1 MGEKKTSKVVLL
13 FCLVLTVIF
22 SGMVG
27 LSGQGVLAKGSLG
40 LENDKM
46 LHLGVFAATTVT
58 IWEVTGWDKRQTF
71 WVMMGLAAASEFAQY
86 PSQNRSFEWSDFFAD
101 VTGVS
106 WTLFTW

>member
-1 MGEKKTSKVVLL
+1 MGEKKTAKVVLF
-13 FCLVLTVIF
+13 FCLVLTAILL
-22 SGMVG
+22 GTGG
-27 LSGQGVLAKGSLG
+27 LSGPGVQAKGSLG

-46 LHLGVFAATTVT
+46 LHLGVFAATTVA
-58 IWEVTGWDKRQTF
+58 IREATGWDKRQTF

-86 PSQNRSFEWSDFFAD
+86 PTQDRSFEWSDFFAD